1 MTYQQ
6 AKFVKDL
13 VAAKTP
19 LDKIAEQFYNQYG
32 KTEYCSGPKA
42 VQYVKNKKQISYCNF
57 EGNDIKS
64 AASFVLKEK
73 L

>member
-13 VAAKTP
+13 VVSKTS
-19 LDKIAEQFYNQYG
+19 LDKIAERFHTQFGDTQ
-32 KTEYCSGPKA
+32 YCSGPKA
-42 VQYVKNKKQISYCNF
+42 AQYTKNKKQIFYCNF

-64 AASFVLKEK
+64 AASFMLKEK